1 MTTTTASTATRMAT
15 PEFLENP
22 YELFREIRETDPV
35 HFVPELNAW
44 LLTRFADVRDAFN
57 DPRLGVMFEQ
67 YQVNRIG
74 PDAVD
79 QDYFRVGK
87 NSLVCNDP
95 PEHTDMRR
103 IFRRAFTPRRVA
115 EIEPTLEGI
124 CTRTLDGLRS
134 AAEPDLVADYSLRVP
149 LAVISSM
156 LGVPE
161 EDRSQIGHWVAD
173 WAPVLEVSP
182 MSPEALESVNAAT
195 RGLEAYFVDL
205 LRARRRTPGDDFV
218 SEVIEINAASE
229 RPLDDDQLVA
239 NLLLL
244 YFAGQDTQK
253 LMFGNMMV
261 ALERHPDAKAFLV
274 EHPEAIPDRVPE
286 LYRYDTVGQFMGRT
300 PEHDVEFGGKQLE
313 AGQTV
318 MVCMGAANRDPAVFA
333 EPDRLDLER
342 RSTGEESMRH
352 ITFGFGRHRCL
363 GATLAQ
369 TNLPVMLRQVL
380 TTFPDVH
387 VTLERAVRHPS
398 IATRGYDVLPVSW
411 G

>member
-1 MTTTTASTATRMAT
+1 MTTTAARMAT
-15 PEFLENP
+15 PEFLDDP

-35 HFVPELNAW
+35 HFIPELNAW
-44 LLTRFADVRDAFN
+44 LLTRFADVRAAFN
-57 DPRLGVMFEQ
+57 DQRLGVMFEQ

-79 QDYFRVGK
+79 QDYFRVGQ

-95 PEHTDMRR
+95 PVHSEMRR
-103 IFRRAFTPRRVA
+103 TFRRAFTPRRVA
-115 EIEPTLEGI
+115 EIEPTIEGI
-124 CTRTLDGLRS
+124 CARTLERLRVS
-134 AAEPDLVADYSLRVP
+134 DEPDLVAGYSLQVP

-161 EDRSQIGHWVAD
+161 EDQTQIGHWVAD

-182 MSPEALESVNAAT
+182 MPPEQLESVNEAT
-195 RGLEAYFVDL
+195 RGLEKYFADL
-205 LRARRRTPGDDFV
+205 LRTRREDPGEDFV
-218 SEVIEINAASE
+218 SEVIGINSQSE
-229 RPLDDDQLVA
+229 KPLDDDQMIA

-261 ALERHPDAKAFLV
+261 ALERNPAEKQFLI
-274 EHPEAIPDRVPE
+274 EHPESIPERIPE

-300 PEHDVEFGGKQLE
+300 PGEDVEFAGKQMQ

-318 MVCMGAANRDPAVFA
+318 MVCMGAANRDPQVFGD
-333 EPDRLDLER
+333 PDRLDLAR
-342 RSTGEESMRH
+342 QNTGDESMRH
-352 ITFGFGRHRCL
+352 ITFGSGRHRCL
-363 GATLAQ
+363 GAGLAH

-380 TTFPDVH
+380 VTFPDIH
-387 VTLERAVRHPS
+387 VDVDRAVRHPS
-398 IATRGYDVLPVSW
+398 IATRGYDVLPVTW